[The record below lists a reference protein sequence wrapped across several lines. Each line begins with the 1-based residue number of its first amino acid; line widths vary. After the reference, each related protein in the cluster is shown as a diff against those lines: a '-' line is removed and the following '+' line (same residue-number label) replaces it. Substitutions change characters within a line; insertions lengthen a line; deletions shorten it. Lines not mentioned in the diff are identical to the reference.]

1 MWKRRVRIVK
11 IAMERYISALSV
23 VAHSCE
29 SLSLSLSLSLLVSSR
44 LRHRYTLC
52 DPIASSCPTVA
63 QVRHITRHARDI
75 MISG

>member
-29 SLSLSLSLSLLVSSR
+29 SLSLSLSL
-44 LRHRYTLC
+44 
-52 DPIASSCPTVA
+52 TVA